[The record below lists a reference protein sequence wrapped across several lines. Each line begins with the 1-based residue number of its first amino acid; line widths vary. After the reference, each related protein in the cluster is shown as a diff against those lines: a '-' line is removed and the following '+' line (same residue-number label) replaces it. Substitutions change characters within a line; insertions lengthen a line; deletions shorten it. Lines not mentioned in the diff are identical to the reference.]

1 LRHEPDHHPVV
12 NRDVRVAAARTMI
25 RRIVARRRDQDDA
38 AITVTTVER
47 PWTPGQRHGDR
58 TVEPTSTHERP
69 TAMNRRSYVPFIVT
83 AGLLF
88 VTGLVL
94 GAGKSSEDT
103 SAANTASK
111 VLLAVGLLALVVTAV
126 LEIVRRRRAQQRSA

>member
-1 LRHEPDHHPVV
+1 
-12 NRDVRVAAARTMI
+12 VRVAAARTVI

-38 AITVTTVER
+38 EITVTTVER
-47 PWTPGQRHGDR
+47 PWTPGQRHRGG
-58 TVEPTSTHERP
+58 TVEPTPNHERP
-69 TAMNRRSYVPFIVT
+69 TPMNRRSYVPFIIT

-111 VLLAVGLLALVVTAV
+111 VLLAVGLLALVVTTV
-126 LEIVRRRRAQQRSA
+126 LEVVRRRRTA